1 MCGSLAMK
9 RANQNEINQTFC
21 LIATGGHLWMR
32 GYFDIL
38 PSSVRRRLRESP
50 HNLCPACLVTEV
62 LPKVQAR
69 HPGLSSEKA
78 LMAAVEAMELQ
89 VRTVNGDER

>member
-1 MCGSLAMK
+1 MSGSTAMK
-9 RANQNEINQTFC
+9 RASEINQTFC

-38 PSSVRRRLRESP
+38 PASVRRRLRESP

-62 LPKVQAR
+62 LPEVQAR
-69 HPGLSSEKA
+69 HPGYPREKA
-78 LMAAVEAMELQ
+78 LLAAIEAMESRCRKGLQ
-89 VRTVNGDER
+89 R